1 MPPPPQAVAKGGGIT
16 WWRDRRTDGG
26 RGTKLPT
33 HPKPSHNFL
42 ATRRA
47 EAAAAAAAAQRGP
60 DTGGTGIALSGGGNR
75 AYTCSF
81 GVLRGLA
88 VKGALDN
95 PPEKQ
100 WMSGASGGG
109 WATAT
114 YSFNQTVPRDVLLD
128 VGRAAL
134 SPSELTVEAC
144 STVEPR
150 SMGQPVSTKPMTY
163 CSILLSF
170 PLSCIASSLALQ
182 PFGAISW
189 IRNVWRVYLAP
200 FGVPQGKLF
209 AASAAEV
216 DAKGGRRDDYLFPAK
231 YCASTPLIGITMY
244 GPSVAQLGPIPA
256 CTLPGCIGMSLAK
269 DFVRNINA
277 ADVAAATID
286 GPSPEEARAKHD
298 NHAPV
303 QYVVSPSE
311 VATGYSGPPAE
322 VSGLACISETIDIGH
337 VPGVHPSEW
346 SQGFGKANSLEFYL
360 GAGSMMEAASLSS
373 KQFSLMGRIE
383 NAALEALMPTA
394 RFETNVGVWNTL
406 KLGDGGNL
414 DNTASLTLLR
424 RQCKE
429 VLVLMSSG
437 TPFCSKCSNEESQ
450 PRSSHRHFAS
460 PTHLAAPAPSSLE
473 GSTLTRQLVR

>member
-1 MPPPPQAVAKGGGIT
+1 MVNRGTPVTVTPNPHTHMPPPPT
-16 WWRDRRTDGG
+16 NDGG
-26 RGTKLPT
+26 KGIKLPT
-33 HPKPSHNFL
+33 HPKPTHKFL

-60 DTGGTGIALSGGGNR
+60 DMGGTGIALSGGGNR
-75 AYTCSF
+75 AYTCAF

-95 PPEKQ
+95 PLEKQ

-114 YSFNQTVPRDVLLD
+114 YSFNQSVPRDVLLD

-144 STVEPR
+144 STIEPR

-163 CSILLSF
+163 WSMLLSI
-170 PLSCIASSLALQ
+170 PRSCIASSLSLQ

-189 IRNVWRVYLAP
+189 IRNIWRVYLAP

-244 GPSVAQLGPIPA
+244 GPSVAQLGPIPG
-256 CTLPGCIGMSLAK
+256 CTLPGCVGMRRVK
-269 DFVRNINA
+269 HFVGNINA

-311 VATGYSGPPAE
+311 VLTNYSGPPME
-322 VSGLACISETIDIGH
+322 VSSLACISETIDIGH

-383 NAALEALMPTA
+383 NAAFEALMPTA

-437 TPFCSKCSNEESQ
+437 RPFYSKSSNKES
-450 PRSSHRHFAS
+450 R
-460 PTHLAAPAPSSLE
+460 
-473 GSTLTRQLVR
+473 